1 MNIRRMFLL
10 LILAVLMVS
19 GVFGASAAA
28 DDGTIRSWNAEE
40 KWQYIQFGQ
49 YMYEKDGTMAPV
61 DWRVLYVEDG
71 KALIITEHVIDL
83 CQPYPMDSEADYNY
97 YKEVKHKGRLKPVM
111 KYYEDTAIPEWFDT
125 VMWPVLIGDDPI
137 GAAFVDEGLGRLFC
151 MTKEEWSR
159 KEYGFPKKSDS
170 ARNPARVAY
179 VTPYVKAKKMY
190 EWSKPMVTWE
200 EGITG
205 SCYWTST
212 MRPGNRQMQIVGI
225 NGHLSWGGVIRPN
238 VGVRPAAK
246 LDLSMVEIVSGSGTD
261 TDPYVIRYAGE

>member
-1 MNIRRMFLL
+1 
-10 LILAVLMVS
+10 
-19 GVFGASAAA
+19 
-28 DDGTIRSWNAEE
+28 
-40 KWQYIQFGQ
+40 
-49 YMYEKDGTMAPV
+49 
-61 DWRVLYVEDG
+61 
-71 KALIITEHVIDL
+71 
-83 CQPYPMDSEADYNY
+83 
-97 YKEVKHKGRLKPVM
+97 
-111 KYYEDTAIPEWFDT
+111 
-125 VMWPVLIGDDPI
+125 MWPVLIGDDPI